1 MQEPI
6 DIKELE
12 NRLKYIMNYLKET
25 LALSVQLM
33 EEDPNERKRVNKYWE
48 DFLVHFLQFVRTQ
61 EKESGQNLLK
71 GISLTRLIKAIK

>member
-1 MQEPI
+1 
-6 DIKELE
+6 
-12 NRLKYIMNYLKET
+12 MNYLKET